1 MTNTTTTTAPA
12 EITTGTWTIIF
23 AADPATSTEGR
34 VTGLTAAAPRDCG
47 DGWYAAEIDLMEGRT
62 TLADAKKIIDT
73 AHGHRYAWTRPHVA
87 VNTITRERVAL

>member
-1 MTNTTTTTAPA
+1 MNTPNPA

-34 VTGLTAAAPRDCG
+34 VTVLTATAPRDCG
-47 DGWYAAEIDLMEGRT
+47 DGFYATEIELMEGRT

-73 AHGHRYAWTRPHVA
+73 AHGHRYEWTRPHVA
-87 VNTITRERVAL
+87 MNIDTRERVLF